1 MLEGKQRMFSKCRTV
16 ILVLSILLLVYALHL
31 FPTSSIHNVSALLTD
46 PCVEVFW
53 DRNCTQHVYSIDWGK
68 CAPGETKAVSVYIQN
83 KSNETCVL
91 FLIPTGWSPNVAA
104 NYLRFL
110 QDHENKKIQPNE
122 IVRVTLSLTV
132 SPNVAGITNFNF
144 NIIVEGSKYLL
155 GDLNK
160 DGSVDIFD
168 AVVISAALNST
179 IGTPTWN
186 PDADLNKDGRV
197 DLYDIV
203 LLSQNWGK
211 KW

>member
-1 MLEGKQRMFSKCRTV
+1 MYNKYHTA

-46 PCVEVFW
+46 PYVEVFW
-53 DRNCTQHVYSIDWGK
+53 DRNCTQGVSSIDWGSLT
-68 CAPGETKAVSVYIQN
+68 PGMTKTVSVYVQN

-104 NYLRFL
+104 NYLGFL

-122 IVRVTLSLTV
+122 IVKVTLSLTV
-132 SPNVAGITNFNF
+132 SPNIAGITNFSF

-155 GDLNK
+155 GD
-160 DGSVDIFD
+160 VDRNGRVD
-168 AVVISAALNST
+168 LRDLVAAAAAYSST
-179 IGTPTWN
+179 LGEPNWN
-186 PDADLNKDGRV
+186 PYADLNKDGTV
-197 DLYDIV
+197 DIRDIV
-203 LLSQNWGK
+203 LLVHNYGM

>member
-1 MLEGKQRMFSKCRTV
+1 MYHKYRTV

-31 FPTSSIHNVSALLTD
+31 LPTSSIHNVSALLTD
-46 PCVEVFW
+46 PHVEVFR
-53 DRNCTQHVYSIDWGK
+53 DRNCTQRVSSIDWGSL
-68 CAPGETKAVSVYIQN
+68 APGETKTVSVYVQS
-83 KSNETCVL
+83 KSNETCIL
-91 FLIPTGWSPNVAA
+91 ILIPTGWNPPAGA
-104 NYLRFL
+104 NYLELNR
-110 QDHENKKIQPNE
+110 DYENKKIQPSE